1 MGLPQTVIS
10 FQVDIH
16 KHVPLKA
23 SSYVKIPAEVKN
35 TKSVVNIQNKD
46 NKCFMWSILAY
57 LHPADTNPQ
66 RVSKYEP
73 FHAELSFDD
82 IEFPV
87 KLQDVSKF
95 ERQNLISVNVFG
107 YDPEN
112 WIYPLRITKAKY
124 EKHVDLL
131 QVSNEGNSHYC
142 LINNFNGLMY
152 RHTKNRNRK
161 FFCKYCLHAFSPEEL
176 QEEHVPDC
184 VEINGTQK
192 TRLPEP
198 ENSTLEF
205 TNHHKGLKVPFVIYA
220 EFESI
225 TQPIEQA
232 QGDPTQSY
240 TDGYQLH
247 IPCSCAY
254 KVVCIDERYNS
265 GLVISKRPRRKLIRG
280 IGGFI
285 RALQK
290 EKWRIWKI
298 LREPKPFNMTE
309 ENERDFQA
317 ATICHICGEHLEED
331 KVRDHSH
338 VSRKYRGAAH
348 NQCNLK

>member
-1 MGLPQTVIS
+1 MGLPQSHS
-10 FQVDIH
+10 FQVNIH

-73 FHAELSFDD
+73 FHAELNFDD

-95 ERQNLISVNVFG
+95 ERQNRISVFG

-112 WIYPLRITKAKY
+112 WIYPLKITKAKY

-131 QVSNEGNSHYC
+131 QVSNEDNSHYC

-152 RHTKNRNRK
+152 RHTKNQHRK
-161 FFCKYCLHAFSPEEL
+161 FFCKYCLHAFSREEL
-176 QEEHVPDC
+176 LEEHVPDC
-184 VEINGTQK
+184 VEINGKQK
-192 TRLPEP
+192 TRLPKP

-220 EFESI
+220 DFESI

-247 IPCSCAY
+247 IP
-254 KVVCIDERYNS
+254 
-265 GLVISKRPRRKLIRG
+265 
-280 IGGFI
+280 
-285 RALQK
+285 
-290 EKWRIWKI
+290 
-298 LREPKPFNMTE
+298 
-309 ENERDFQA
+309 
-317 ATICHICGEHLEED
+317 
-331 KVRDHSH
+331 
-338 VSRKYRGAAH
+338 
-348 NQCNLK
+348 